1 MRSESLD
8 QFLNQAGRIPL
19 LTPSEEIHLGRAV
32 QAMMALR
39 EEKPNGPYSREEN
52 RVIARG
58 MRARDRMIT
67 ANLRLVAVLCRK
79 FSRTLVSLGVDDA
92 DLMSDGIL
100 GLMRGVEK
108 FDPERG
114 YKLSTYIYWWIRQ
127 GINRGLVQNAR
138 TIRMP
143 TTLAEK
149 LVTHNRIVHGLRQK
163 LGRQPSYAEVAEA
176 MNISEDEYRRFL
188 VMGLRPTSLDMTPTE
203 DGSSLGD
210 LLSDDVSSSEQLD
223 QLSDSLDNDRVR
235 DAINTILSDTER
247 LVVML
252 RYGFSGEPPKDWK
265 QIGKQLKA
273 SRETARTHHAKALRK
288 IQLHLAKTQQVE
300 QPMYRP
306 WTLAAA

>member
-8 QFLNQAGRIPL
+8 HFLNQAGRIPL
-19 LTPSEEIHLGRAV
+19 LTPEEEIHLGRAV

-39 EEKPNGPYSREEN
+39 QDKPNGPYSRTEN

-79 FSRTLVSLGVDDA
+79 FARTVSTLGVEDA

-100 GLMRGVEK
+100 GLVRGVEK

-127 GINRGLVQNAR
+127 GINRGLVQTAR

-143 TTLAEK
+143 GTIAEK
-149 LVTHNRIVHGLRQK
+149 LVTHNRTVHSLRQT
-163 LGRQPSYAEVAEA
+163 LGREPSYAEVADA
-176 MNISEDEYRRFL
+176 MQIPEEEYRRLL
-188 VMGLRPTSLDMTPTE
+188 VMGARPTSLDMTPTE
-203 DGSSLGD
+203 DGSSLGELMTD
-210 LLSDDVSSSEQLD
+210 NVTQEEQLE
-223 QLSDSLDNDRVR
+223 QLSDSLDSERVR
-235 DAINTILSDTER
+235 DAINSILSDTER

-265 QIGKQLKA
+265 QIGLQLRA
-273 SRETARTHHAKALRK
+273 SRETARNHHAKALRK

-300 QPMYRP
+300 QPLYRP